1 MFITKTFNKY
11 NYFVHKH
18 NLFNKYKSYRCRSLG
33 IRFCTHFHTSDE
45 ADETDESEE
54 SDESDESDDSDESA
68 KLIWM
73 TVPKIQ
79 AMSRRYKTFG
89 TMFASC
95 Y

>member
-1 MFITKTFNKY
+1 MFIAKTFNKY
-11 NYFVHKH
+11 NYFFHKH

-45 ADETDESEE
+45 EDEEEE
-54 SDESDESDDSDESA
+54 SDELDDSDEAA

-73 TVPKIQ
+73 MVPKIQ

-89 TMFASC
+89 AMFASC